1 MMPSVVSIYL
11 AYNYLQVVRLSIT
24 KNISHT
30 YTVRIND
37 LFSFRLK
44 SNLMRINL
52 AQKPMVIVH

>member
-11 AYNYLQVVRLSIT
+11 AYNYLQVVRLSIN

-52 AQKPMVIVH
+52 AQKTMIIVH

>member
-11 AYNYLQVVRLSIT
+11 AYNYLQVVRLSINN
-24 KNISHT
+24 NISHT

-52 AQKPMVIVH
+52 AQKTMVIVH

>member
-11 AYNYLQVVRLSIT
+11 AYNYLQVVRLSIN

-30 YTVRIND
+30 YTVLMND

-44 SNLMRINL
+44 SNLGRINL
-52 AQKPMVIVH
+52 AQKTMVIVH

>member
-11 AYNYLQVVRLSIT
+11 AYNYLQVVRLSIN

-30 YTVRIND
+30 YTVRISD

-52 AQKPMVIVH
+52 AQKTMVIVH

>member
-11 AYNYLQVVRLSIT
+11 AYNYLQVVRLSIN

-30 YTVRIND
+30 YNVLMND

-44 SNLMRINL
+44 SNLRRINL
-52 AQKPMVIVH
+52 AQKTMVIVH